1 MVDLRLFSDWGLI
14 LQIIEH
20 RNGSVKTFMN
30 GRDVQGT
37 RKVNIILAFQESY
50 YKWYLAI
57 EGTFRISKNHRGFTQ
72 HNQAYKKDQYYI

>member
-1 MVDLRLFSDWGLI
+1 
-14 LQIIEH
+14 
-20 RNGSVKTFMN
+20 MN

-37 RKVNIILAFQESY
+37 RKVNIILVFLESY
-50 YKWYLAI
+50 YKCYLAI